1 MEKEIISRL
10 KKSFEDYANEADG
23 LEFWFARDLQNLLDY
38 DEWRN
43 FLNVIEKAKT
53 VCEKSGQNIKDHFVE
68 VNKKVTLKTGSR
80 KGFGGLQLE
89 MSLQMN
95 GKREVLERIPNLV
108 TTLLSKCSHL
118 NRNI

>member
-1 MEKEIISRL
+1 MQKDRIQKLRML
-10 KKSFEDYANEADG
+10 FEESAQNADG
-23 LEFWFARDLQNLLDY
+23 IEFWYARDLQKLLDY

-108 TTLLSKCSHL
+108 TTLLSQCSHL